1 MKGLRILILLLV
13 IVALGAGGAFYYMGN
28 QVFNG
33 SLQMVDNQSTALQTG
48 YDYLAAIRFDTAAF
62 QQAYEIERIEIE
74 SSYDGHTIPAD
85 YITSGSRDADTVI
98 LVHGL
103 GGNRVSVY
111 PQAAMFLRNGYNVL
125 TYDQR
130 SSGENTAPYTTY
142 GYWESKDL
150 ADCISFVDAQ
160 IGEDKKLIA
169 WGVSFG
175 GATVG
180 IASGG
185 ETFNQKVDAAI
196 LDCPISNMRDM
207 LEMRMA
213 EMDTGIPVG
222 FLLTAGD
229 FATNMKLKFSYT
241 DTEVMQYAAK
251 TTVPM
256 LVINSRADEVTPY
269 YMGEDIYNALTVEQK
284 ELFTVEDISHG
295 NIHLMAPAEY
305 EQVVMNFI
313 R

>member
-180 IASGG
+180 IASGA
-185 ETFNQKVDAAI
+185 ECFNEKVDAAI

-207 LEMRMA
+207 LELRMA
-213 EMDTGIPVG
+213 EMDIGIPLD
-222 FLLTAGD
+222 LLLSAGA
-229 FATNMKLKFSYT
+229 FATKRKLAFSYK
-241 DTEVMQYAAK
+241 DTEVVRYVSK
-251 TTVPM
+251 TTVPV

-284 ELFTVEDISHG
+284 QLFTVEDISHG

-305 EQVVMNFI
+305 EQTVMNFI